1 MACPERYFLPSFIN
15 VDATRIY
22 KDKQGQCHIA
32 MKFTGGSKEYSEKM
46 NNEDFMA
53 FKNGDLTKEEVIAK
67 YHKPLIEEMMKKYIP
82 QINLSLINHQ
92 LIKTKSRDNFIKNVM
107 KAILLVLLSVSCIE
121 HIDLYH
127 VLPIRYGQARH
138 HDKQGRYFST

>member
-1 MACPERYFLPSFIN
+1 
-15 VDATRIY
+15 
-22 KDKQGQCHIA
+22 
-32 MKFTGGSKEYSEKM
+32 
-46 NNEDFMA
+46 
-53 FKNGDLTKEEVIAK
+53 
-67 YHKPLIEEMMKKYIP
+67 MMKKYIP

-127 VLPIRYGQARH
+127 VLPIRYGRARH